1 MLAPTTTQWSKIQ
14 TMAIARAFS
23 MLGSELTLFTLVFRE
38 KDKGPVAV
46 AALFIVGALPMI
58 VFAPWAGTIADRF
71 STKQVI
77 PLLSVIGGAAIF
89 AQTQR
94 LDTWLILMLLFIAN
108 TCGSIIG
115 PTWGKL
121 TPMLAT
127 KEDFSRASGIIQTYF
142 SIASLTGPIL
152 AGFLVKTTGFV
163 WTFAIDGFFTTMI
176 ALLPFIMR
184 ANHQPEALKEGEKT
198 NVMEGFRFLMQNP
211 LLRSLVIMV
220 FAMVFCMSV
229 INVGDI
235 FLITNIMHADSF
247 IYSVVGSGFMIG
259 TLLFSIIAGAKKVS
273 PKRELVLLAF
283 GLSFMALS
291 GLGVGLSP
299 NYWVVIPIW
308 FIAGIGNATI
318 NTYGVGMM
326 LKVIPHEVQG
336 RVFAAFNAI
345 VSTAGIGSMAI
356 AGSII
361 GVFGV
366 REVFVV
372 AGTLAFAAFAVFFP
386 TVYKEQSKLIK
397 ASA

>member
-1 MLAPTTTQWSKIQ
+1 MLETTKTQWSKIQ

-38 KDKGPVAV
+38 KDKGPAAV

-71 STKQVI
+71 STKAVI
-77 PLLSVIGGAAIF
+77 PLLSVLGGAAIF
-89 AQTQR
+89 CQTQR
-94 LDTWLILMLLFIAN
+94 LDTWLILVLLFIAN
-108 TCGSIIG
+108 TCGSIVG

-121 TPMLAT
+121 TPTLAT

-152 AGFLVKTTGFV
+152 AGFLIKTTGFV
-163 WTFAIDGFFTTMI
+163 ATFAIDGFFTTMI
-176 ALLPFIMR
+176 AFLPFILR
-184 ANHQPEALKEGEKT
+184 VNHKPGNLKDGEKT
-198 NVMEGFRFLMQNP
+198 NVMEGFRFLMNNP

-247 IYSVVGSGFMIG
+247 IYSLVGAGFMFG
-259 TLLFSIIAGAKKVS
+259 TLLFSVVAGSKKVS
-273 PKRELVLLAF
+273 LTTELIVLAF
-283 GLSFMALS
+283 GLSFLS
-291 GLGVGLSP
+291 LAGLGVGVSP
-299 NYWVVIPIW
+299 NYWVIIPIW
-308 FIAGIGNATI
+308 FIAGLGNGAI

-326 LKVIPHEVQG
+326 LRVIPHEVQG

-345 VSTAGIGSMAI
+345 ISTAGIGSMAI
-356 AGSII
+356 AGTVI
-361 GVFGV
+361 GIFGV
-366 REVFVV
+366 RDVFIV
-372 AGTLAFAAFAVFFP
+372 AGSLAFIAFAIFFP
-386 TVYKEQSKLIK
+386 TVYKEQLKIIK
-397 ASA
+397 AN